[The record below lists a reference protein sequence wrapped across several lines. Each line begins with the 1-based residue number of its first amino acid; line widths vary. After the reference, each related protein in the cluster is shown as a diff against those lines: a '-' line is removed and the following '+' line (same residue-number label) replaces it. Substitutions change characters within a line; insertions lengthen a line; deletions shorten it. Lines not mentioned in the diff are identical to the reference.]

1 MSYLNGK
8 TVLPNHLLVAVQQYV
23 EGGYIY
29 IPKREDN
36 HSKWGSRNNAK
47 VKNLNRNLE
56 ILQNVSTEARSDWRQ
71 LIRLAER
78 GGYADLAL
86 SPDNRMLYCFYEQD
100 NLDRLSFSAFE
111 LHKNEEYRHD

>member
-1 MSYLNGK
+1 MRAIAFSPDGISRWSVPEYAPQ
-8 TVLPNHLLVAVQQYV
+8 LPDPGCFAS
-23 EGGYIY
+23 IAAF
-29 IPKREDN
+29 DN
-36 HSKWGSRNNAK
+36 THFYCGCLHESQRC
-47 VKNLNRNLE
+47 NLE